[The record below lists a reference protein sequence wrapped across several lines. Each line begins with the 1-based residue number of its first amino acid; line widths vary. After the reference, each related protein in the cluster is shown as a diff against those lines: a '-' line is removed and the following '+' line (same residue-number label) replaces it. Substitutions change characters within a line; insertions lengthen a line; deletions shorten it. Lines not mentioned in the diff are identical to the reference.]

1 MADARPRVFL
11 SYRREDTRHLAGRL
25 ADHLRPRFQLFMD
38 VETIRPGAD
47 FAQAVQ
53 QAISESEVVLA
64 LIGSD
69 WLGARD
75 EVGRLRLNDP
85 QDWVVTEIATALAGH
100 RTVIPVL
107 VDDARMPG
115 STELP
120 PALGGLASK
129 QAVRLRHE
137 SFTDDVN
144 RLAVA
149 VDAAVQARRPAIP
162 LLTAPAAPLPAPAPP
177 PPEQAARPR
186 SRTPVLLAALL
197 AAAVVAAGVL
207 VYAFVSNPSDRSAS
221 GAGSADGQSSRTAT
235 QPVQPPAGTGPTDE
249 PTQPTDEPTTPEPQL
264 DLPYGTTATFEHY
277 DVTIDSGVQDPVY
290 GFLADATVCLRKL
303 TGSSEETSRISWEP
317 WVVTGNSGTVYR
329 AELLDESNQPP
340 AMFTKSDQYH
350 VDDCVQGVIPFGS
363 VPADDP
369 ITEVGYSNS
378 FGARATWHP

>member
-85 QDWVVTEIATALAGH
+85 QDWVVTEIANALAGH
-100 RTVIPVL
+100 STVIPVL

-120 PALGGLASK
+120 PALGGLSSK

-144 RLAVA
+144 RLALA

-162 LLTAPAAPLPAPAPP
+162 LLTAPAAPLPAPAATTSPARP
-177 PPEQAARPR
+177 AALAYAGAAGGSPGCGGPGRGRTGVRPGQQPSDHRPAERAARTGQPAGPR
-186 SRTPVLLAALL
+186 RGRFSRQPAPDRPT
-197 AAAVVAAGVL
+197 
-207 VYAFVSNPSDRSAS
+207 NRPSPPTSPPRPSPNWTCRTAPR
-221 GAGSADGQSSRTAT
+221 QSSS
-235 QPVQPPAGTGPTDE
+235 
-249 PTQPTDEPTTPEPQL
+249 TT
-264 DLPYGTTATFEHY
+264 T
-277 DVTIDSGVQDPVY
+277 
-290 GFLADATVCLRKL
+290 
-303 TGSSEETSRISWEP
+303 
-317 WVVTGNSGTVYR
+317 
-329 AELLDESNQPP
+329 
-340 AMFTKSDQYH
+340 
-350 VDDCVQGVIPFGS
+350 
-363 VPADDP
+363 
-369 ITEVGYSNS
+369 
-378 FGARATWHP
+378 